1 MACVSRLVRG
11 ATGSV
16 FALCVLCAAGS
27 VFLLRVP
34 CAQER
39 GRLRGCSGRERDFPL
54 ARAVRVILFAMT
66 DTAQN
71 NSLMR
76 YRILLAFAAA
86 IWGLGFIVGKGA
98 IAEVGATWFTG
109 IRFLGS
115 ALILFVFMFRHVV
128 RHLNKETLRAGCIIG
143 VFSFLGF
150 WTQFIG
156 LGLTTPSKNAF
167 LSACYCVTVPFIW
180 WVVARRRPSKRVVIA
195 AFVCAVGIG
204 LVSLTESFSIGL
216 GDAVSVLSA
225 FLYGA
230 EIVVIS
236 LVMKRHDVLT
246 VTCVQQ
252 FVSGALAIVVA
263 LFTQPVPGV
272 SQLVDPEFLARMAY
286 IIVMAAS
293 VGAVIQNLA
302 QAHLSASES
311 GLLCSLESVFCAAF
325 SVVFVGDV
333 FTLQMLVGFVLIF
346 ASIVIAQ
353 TDKTSG
359 DEASPGATKL
369 SA

>member
-1 MACVSRLVRG
+1 MGGVARKTLTQLSLRKRLY
-11 ATGSV
+11 
-16 FALCVLCAAGS
+16 C
-27 VFLLRVP
+27 LLMTTHTSNTSLTKY
-34 CAQER
+34 
-39 GRLRGCSGRERDFPL
+39 RL
-54 ARAVRVILFAMT
+54 
-66 DTAQN
+66 
-71 NSLMR
+71 
-76 YRILLAFAAA
+76 LLAGAAA
-86 IWGLGFIVGKGA
+86 IWGLGFIIGKGA

-115 ALILFVFMFRHVV
+115 ALILFVFLFRHIV
-128 RHLNKETLRAGCIIG
+128 RHLNWETVRAGCIIG

-167 LSACYCVTVPFIW
+167 LSACYCLTVPFIW
-180 WVVARRRPSKRVVIA
+180 WLVAKRRPTKRVLVA
-195 AFVCAVGIG
+195 ALVCAVGIG
-204 LVSLTESFSIGL
+204 LVSLTETLSIGA

-236 LVMKRHDVLT
+236 LVMKHYDVLA

-252 FVSGALAIVVA
+252 LVSGLLAVVVA
-263 LFTQPVPGV
+263 LMTQPVPTLAQV
-272 SQLVDPEFLARMAY
+272 ADPTFLAEMAY

-311 GLLCSLESVFCAAF
+311 GLLCSLESVFCALFSALFIGEAF
-325 SVVFVGDV
+325 TV
-333 FTLQMLVGFVLIF
+333 QMLVGFVLIF
-346 ASIVIAQ
+346 GSIVVAQ
-353 TDKTSG
+353 TGSEPSDN
-359 DEASPGATKL
+359 PGKA
-369 SA
+369 

>member
-1 MACVSRLVRG
+1 
-11 ATGSV
+11 
-16 FALCVLCAAGS
+16 
-27 VFLLRVP
+27 
-34 CAQER
+34 
-39 GRLRGCSGRERDFPL
+39 
-54 ARAVRVILFAMT
+54 MT

-71 NSLMR
+71 NSLMK
-76 YRILLAFAAA
+76 YRLLLAFAAA

-115 ALILFVFMFRHVV
+115 ALILFIVLFRHIV
-128 RHLNKETLRAGCIIG
+128 RHLNKETVRAGCIIG

-167 LSACYCVTVPFIW
+167 LSACYCLTVPFIW
-180 WVVARRRPSKRVVIA
+180 WVVARRRPSKRVLLA
-195 AFVCAVGIG
+195 AVVCAVGIA
-204 LVSLTESFSIGL
+204 LVSLTETFSIGL

-236 LVMKRHDVLT
+236 LVMKRHDVLA
-246 VTCVQQ
+246 VTWVQQ
-252 FVSGALAIVVA
+252 LVSGALAIVVA
-263 LFTQPVPGV
+263 LFTQPVPTFAQV
-272 SQLVDPEFLARMAY
+272 SDPTFLAQMAY

-293 VGAVIQNLA
+293 VGAVIQNFA

-325 SVVFVGDV
+325 SAIFIGEA
-333 FTLQMLVGFVLIF
+333 FTLQMLAGFVLIF
-346 ASIVIAQ
+346 GSIVVAQ
-353 TDKTSG
+353 TDKAAAG
-359 DEASPGATKL
+359 NA
-369 SA
+369 